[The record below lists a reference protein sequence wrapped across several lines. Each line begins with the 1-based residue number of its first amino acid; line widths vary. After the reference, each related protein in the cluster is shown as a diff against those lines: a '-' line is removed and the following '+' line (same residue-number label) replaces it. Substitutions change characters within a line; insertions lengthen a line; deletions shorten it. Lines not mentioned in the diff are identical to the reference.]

1 MSPLPPFTVFDTETT
16 GLDPHK
22 GHKIIELAGVRI
34 ENGEI
39 LDDQTFVQLVN
50 PERDIPWE
58 AKQVNKIND
67 EEVKNAPTI
76 DQVLPQF
83 LEFAK
88 GSILIAHNATF
99 DMNFLKAEKELC
111 WGFVDLP
118 ECLCTMQLS
127 RALYP
132 AEFYHNLDAVAARF
146 NLQMPEA
153 RHRALPDVLLTA
165 QALLK
170 MMENHN
176 IMDLDQLR
184 EKAGGKLVSSR

>member
-16 GLDPHK
+16 GLDPFK

-50 PERDIPWE
+50 PEREIPWE

-83 LEFAK
+83 LEFAQ
-88 GSILIAHNATF
+88 GSILIAHNAIF
-99 DMNFLKAEKELC
+99 DMSFLRAEKELC

-127 RALYP
+127 RTLYP
-132 AEFYHNLDAVAARF
+132 AEFYHNLDALAARLS
-146 NLQMPEA
+146 LQMPKA

-170 MMENHN
+170 MMEEHN
-176 IMDLDQLR
+176 IVDLDQLR